1 MAFCREYL
9 AFSPFLCSLFRFLLK
24 KILFRSM
31 FRGADQP
38 EYVGETTDDEEEGE
52 GVDREDADRPVQLRL
67 GPRLEQTSKQR
78 KSLSA
83 TVRTLSSLIFVTDV
97 MRAEKK
103 MGERRKKSFR
113 FFFIVWFLT
122 ISTKQT
128 ASMVEPI

>member
-1 MAFCREYL
+1 
-9 AFSPFLCSLFRFLLK
+9 
-24 KILFRSM
+24 M

-38 EYVGETTDDEEEGE
+38 EYVGETTHDDEEGE
-52 GVDREDADRPVQLRL
+52 GVDREDGDCPLQLRL

-83 TVRTLSSLIFVTDV
+83 TVRTLSSLILVTDV

-103 MGERRKKSFR
+103 TGERRKNSFR

>member
-9 AFSPFLCSLFRFLLK
+9 ALSPFLCSLFRFLLK

-52 GVDREDADRPVQLRL
+52 GVDREDGDCPLQLRL

-97 MRAEKK
+97 MRAEKN
-103 MGERRKKSFR
+103 MRGEEEEEF
-113 FFFIVWFLT
+113 
-122 ISTKQT
+122 
-128 ASMVEPI
+128 